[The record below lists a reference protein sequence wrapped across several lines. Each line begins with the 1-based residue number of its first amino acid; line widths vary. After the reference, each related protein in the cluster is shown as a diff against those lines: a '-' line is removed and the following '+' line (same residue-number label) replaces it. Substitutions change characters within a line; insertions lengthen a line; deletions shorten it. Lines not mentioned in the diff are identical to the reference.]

1 MRTALRIVPALLLAV
16 ACQPAAPAPG
26 GLTDQDRAAINQ
38 KTDAFSKAVNAHDWA
53 AATDPYYT
61 DDAIMMPSN
70 GPEVGGKA
78 NIKAWMAAYPSFS
91 DFSSHAVEIEGSGG
105 WAYARGRYAMKLMMG
120 GAAVADS
127 GKYLEIW
134 KKQADGSWSVARDI
148 FNSDVPMPM
157 PEMSKMP
164 MKKP

>member
-1 MRTALRIVPALLLAV
+1 MRTALRIVPALLLVV
-16 ACQPAAPAPG
+16 ACQPAAAPA
-26 GLTDQDRAAINQ
+26 GLTDADKAAINQ
-38 KTDAFSKAVNAHDWA
+38 KTAAFSTAINAHDWA

-61 DDAIMMPSN
+61 DDVIMLPSN
-70 GPEVGGKA
+70 GPEVSGKA

-91 DFSSHAVEIEGSGG
+91 DFSSHTVEIDGGGG
-105 WAYARGRYAMKLMMG
+105 WAYARGRYSMKLMMG
-120 GAAVADS
+120 GTAVADS

-157 PEMSKMP
+157 PAMAPVKAVP
-164 MKKP
+164 